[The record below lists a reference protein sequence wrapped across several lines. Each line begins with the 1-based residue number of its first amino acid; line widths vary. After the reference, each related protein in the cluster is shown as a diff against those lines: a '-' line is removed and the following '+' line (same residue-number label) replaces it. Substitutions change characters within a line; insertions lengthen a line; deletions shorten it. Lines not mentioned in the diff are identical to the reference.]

1 MVGTYFVFQISSIFV
16 VHVNSIFVVYINSIF
31 VYAADKFRFVSCSL
45 ILTKSHYFHYLQGK

>member
-16 VHVNSIFVVYINSIF
+16 VHFVVYINSIF